1 MDFNFAEILTTI
13 VPQLGFGAIFLWLF
27 NQERKQNQD
36 NIENRDG
43 RIKELTQQV
52 VDITQRNIEVMT
64 QFKDAVNSNTNAMQ
78 INNNSIQS
86 LSEKISTLIAGG
98 IPSR

>member
-1 MDFNFAEILTTI
+1 MEFNFNEILATV
-13 VPQLGFGAIFLWLF
+13 VPQLGFGVIFLWLF
-27 NQERKQNQD
+27 FQEKK
-36 NIENRDG
+36 ENRENIANRDS
-43 RIKELTQQV
+43 RIKELTEQLI
-52 VDITQRNIEVMT
+52 DINQKTIEVLT

-78 INNNSIQS
+78 VNNNSIQG